1 MYLYMLQCKHLLKKM
16 SFLYTYIPIF
26 CKYNY
31 FSPKK
36 LFIFCLLYKQP
47 KKRYIDSELQYT
59 NIKQKTC
66 LKSQIFGYMFK

>member
-1 MYLYMLQCKHLLKKM
+1 M

-36 LFIFCLLYKQP
+36 LFIFLSALQTT